1 MRDNRSE
8 REGTENARGALWAG
22 CSCLERGGETRVYRM
37 RLKKGEPRKG
47 AKERRMWKKQDCT
60 LFTVVPSWRV
70 PEKKARGDPTE
81 ESIGEPSLF
90 G

>member
-1 MRDNRSE
+1 M
-8 REGTENARGALWAG
+8 
-22 CSCLERGGETRVYRM
+22 YRM
-37 RLKKGEPRKG
+37 RLKEGEPREG
-47 AKERRMWKKQDCT
+47 SKERRMWKRQDCT

-70 PEKKARGDPTE
+70 PEKKARRDPTG